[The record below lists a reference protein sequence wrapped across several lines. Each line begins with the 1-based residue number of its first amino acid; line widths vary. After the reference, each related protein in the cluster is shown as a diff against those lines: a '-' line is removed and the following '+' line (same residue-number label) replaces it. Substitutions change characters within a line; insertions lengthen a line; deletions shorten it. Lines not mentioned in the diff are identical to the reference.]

1 MFQEVNSLL
10 FISFNLKPYLKELST
25 DVGNIQ
31 SKLAYF
37 SLYLS
42 NINTFLTY
50 LYFTGGGG
58 YTFYYKKYSKED
70 LFMWWSMHKNFIL
83 LHIRSVNFRVKFV
96 EISDHVSKLIF
107 YYIENLILLHYES
120 LTDFDPKKCSKM
132 KFSM

>member
-31 SKLAYF
+31 SKHAYF

-50 LYFTGGGG
+50 LFFTGGGVYFLLQKVFEG
-58 YTFYYKKYSKED
+58 G
-70 LFMWWSMHKNFIL
+70 FI
-83 LHIRSVNFRVKFV
+83 
-96 EISDHVSKLIF
+96 HVMV
-107 YYIENLILLHYES
+107 YA
-120 LTDFDPKKCSKM
+120 
-132 KFSM
+132 